1 MEDEQDDEHTLLRK
15 YADYFRKA
23 EEADGM
29 AERAHDD
36 VARNSF
42 RMIAE
47 GFRRLAAQAKE
58 ALRGKTLIK

>member
-1 MEDEQDDEHTLLRK
+1 VSHEQDDEHSLLRK

-29 AERAHDD
+29 ADRAHDD

-42 RMIAE
+42 RMIAN
-47 GFRRLAAQAKE
+47 GFRRLAEQAKQ
-58 ALRGKTLIK
+58 ALRGKTLIE